1 MDSLYVILLLVV
13 SPFALGVLLTIFLR
27 RVAHWQ
33 SRTFECAE
41 FALLSISVLVIL
53 VDFISYKENSELR
66 HLRDALIG
74 KHQTLI
80 PLMGSLQRKICEKGD
95 ATMQERVNQMCEQQ
109 QAKTLEEIEKSQKC
123 EDVVRKATKD
133 VYSANCREIT
143 ELHDKWIENA
153 QQSTFF
159 KHIPS
164 KERFAPEYRA
174 ELDNIGNIINETNS
188 LRVSM
193 NEIESFEARSQ
204 RIAYEFAGKGI
215 LTFMVALGL
224 GIGTTRRVLDWRAE
238 AAAK

>member
-80 PLMGSLQRKICEKGD
+80 PLMGLSNGKYVKKQTRPC
-95 ATMQERVNQMCEQQ
+95 
-109 QAKTLEEIEKSQKC
+109 KSGSIKCANNSRQK
-123 EDVVRKATKD
+123 
-133 VYSANCREIT
+133 
-143 ELHDKWIENA
+143 
-153 QQSTFF
+153 
-159 KHIPS
+159 P
-164 KERFAPEYRA
+164 
-174 ELDNIGNIINETNS
+174 
-188 LRVSM
+188 
-193 NEIESFEARSQ
+193 
-204 RIAYEFAGKGI
+204 
-215 LTFMVALGL
+215 
-224 GIGTTRRVLDWRAE
+224 
-238 AAAK
+238 